1 MPLKSGSSKEVIS
14 ANIAE
19 LIRSGRSRE
28 QAVAIA
34 MRHAGKSK
42 PKEDKK
48 EPKKAEDGVIVFSP
62 HYSPA
67 NAIHE
72 SFVEDYAGDNKES

>member
-19 LIRSGRSRE
+19 LIRSGRTKE

-34 MRHAGKSK
+34 MKKAGKSK
-42 PKEDKK
+42 DDKEKPKE
-48 EPKKAEDGVIVFSP
+48 AEDGIIVFNP

-72 SFVEDYAGDNKES
+72 SFMEDYAGDDKKS